1 MLFNLSVAKIFVLL
15 AVALVVLGP
24 ERLPALLH
32 QFGKWLGE
40 LKKLRENFESEM
52 RDVIGELPSIS
63 DLKPG
68 ALPGPLGNIDN
79 PFAGLS
85 ESVSSIG
92 DSLRSVLGTKSLND
106 RVNPASS
113 QLGQANISNQG
124 TSVSGAGQATDQQVG
139 VDGAGQATDQ
149 QVGVDGAGQATDQQV
164 NLSVSGTVEGSTTN
178 ESVIVKRAID
188 LEGGRTLSYDP
199 SLN

>member
-92 DSLRSVLGTKSLND
+92 DSLRSVLGTKSLSD
-106 RVNPASS
+106 SVNPASS
-113 QLGQANISNQG
+113 QLAPSKISNQVA
-124 TSVSGAGQATDQQVG
+124 SASGAGQSTDQQVTL
-139 VDGAGQATDQ
+139 AGSAE
-149 QVGVDGAGQATDQQV
+149 ATDQQV
-164 NLSVSGTVEGSTTN
+164 NISVSGTVEGSTTN